1 MSRPTAENT
10 TAHTGQL
17 HSSTLTMGVNEH
29 QELDW
34 RYLSTTDAYS
44 SEYSSQD
51 EYDDEDDYLQDDVV
65 IPPNPHPPPQGLRT
79 RPLLVPSRS
88 NSGAFPSG
96 SSPSQALSS
105 SHASNGAA
113 EADDSTDTI
122 KNMRA
127 RALDKIN
134 GRGASTSATTSRTA
148 THEYAKSPPRGT
160 SSSPGKTN
168 SNGINSTKRSTTT
181 GSSGT
186 SYSTRPSISSTSHQE
201 ERPSGQSAKL
211 KRRSFGLERST
222 LPRITTKFDQDGQ
235 QTHSPSVRKRN
246 SGSFKS
252 QQVLLTSEDEGPP
265 GNGYQ
270 DRARFPTES
279 GGLLLSELKALKAR
293 VQELEMERMNRSLSL
308 SVPSPQ
314 LAPKSGRPTEDPTVS
329 HSEKLQNILQ
339 KHRGSTGA
347 SPLRSPIAVARDGSI
362 RASTL
367 SRLQAP
373 NTPKS
378 SPSTQHVALLQEA
391 FKTFEKSMSST
402 GPSSVQAMSNVVQNA
417 INVNQ
422 TIRTLIKA
430 DVSLVDSSSMS
441 SLQRAS
447 DDQIRSLT
455 EALLGMAT
463 QAPFDRT
470 MTPSEAMAGPRPYSP
485 RLSMH
490 TRFDQGQRL
499 SLGMVGQELGAPEPY
514 SLRPY
519 SSAAESVGS
528 TPNMISSGH
537 PSRTN
542 SIASTISND
551 NRRSA
556 LRHGYNSDYAENRH
570 GHTGSLGRYP
580 IESVSSR
587 ESSPPRD
594 SYGAGQ
600 GRLPL
605 PGHVQSP
612 RFATSTPRSTQSPRF
627 TSPGLDSVG
636 DSDAVASA
644 LARRQA
650 SVRNILA
657 RYSQMSPTGPRRDD
671 LEPVSQDQGQGHYL
685 EHPSRHQLQ
694 PRQSNPR
701 LSESLIISSGGS
713 LGRSSMRPLSQQ
725 ENHNMRSSMSIQGRL
740 GQGRRSIRNT
750 RPNVFSE
757 DEGGWGTMSVGQL
770 DPRSRPAYVHTQHQ
784 QEEDQGYPV
793 GYLERSFQAR
803 KGFSD
808 GEGPVTRQQMM
819 QHQRHQQQ
827 DMAMTTPSMSSP
839 TSSPSSSSRLEGQS
853 LASSGYGGVDGRYHL
868 SPRGPAHPSAFPR
881 QQSLIGMS
889 NLLEYG
895 NHSGTIGRAMAKT
908 VTSLGEH
915 AFHQQHHAEGLSPQ
929 AQAQFGHIF
938 DQD

>member
-1 MSRPTAENT
+1 MSRPTAEST

-17 HSSTLTMGVNEH
+17 HSSTLTLGVNEH

-51 EYDDEDDYLQDDVV
+51 EYDDEDDYLQDDIV
-65 IPPNPHPPPQGLRT
+65 IPLTPHPPPQGLRT

-122 KNMRA
+122 KSMRA

-134 GRGASTSATTSRTA
+134 GRGASTSTRIATN
-148 THEYAKSPPRGT
+148 EYAKSPPRGT
-160 SSSPGKTN
+160 SSTGPGKTN
-168 SNGINSTKRSTTT
+168 SSSINSTKRPTTA

-186 SYSTRPSISSTSHQE
+186 SYSTRPSISSASHQE
-201 ERPSGQSAKL
+201 ERASGQSAKL

-235 QTHSPSVRKRN
+235 QTATSVRKRN

-252 QQVLLTSEDEGPP
+252 QQVLLTSEDEGPTENG

-308 SVPSPQ
+308 SVQSSQ
-314 LAPKSGRPTEDPTVS
+314 LTPKSDRPTEDPTAS

-347 SPLRSPIAVARDGSI
+347 APLRSPIAVARDGSI

-367 SRLQAP
+367 SRLQPP

-378 SPSTQHVALLQEA
+378 SPTTQHVALLQEA
-391 FKTFEKSMSST
+391 FKTFEKAISST

-470 MTPSEAMAGPRPYSP
+470 MTPSEAKAGPRPYSP

-514 SLRPY
+514 LSRPY
-519 SSAAESVGS
+519 SSAAESIGS

-551 NRRSA
+551 NRKSA

-570 GHTGSLGRYP
+570 RHTGSLGRYP
-580 IESVSSR
+580 IESASSR

-627 TSPGLDSVG
+627 ASPGLDSVG
-636 DSDAVASA
+636 DNDAVVSA
-644 LARRQA
+644 QARRQA

-671 LEPVSQDQGQGHYL
+671 LEPESQDHGQGHYL
-685 EHPSRHQLQ
+685 EHSSRHQLQ

-701 LSESLIISSGGS
+701 LSESVIISSGGT

-725 ENHNMRSSMSIQGRL
+725 ENHNMRSSMSIQERL
-740 GQGRRSIRNT
+740 GQGRGSIRNT

-757 DEGGWGTMSVGQL
+757 DEGGWGTVSVGQL
-770 DPRSRPAYVHTQHQ
+770 DHRSRPVYVHPQHQ

-793 GYLERSFQAR
+793 GYLERSFQAH

-808 GEGPVTRQQMM
+808 GEVPVTRQQMM
-819 QHQRHQQQ
+819 QRQRHQQQ

-895 NHSGTIGRAMAKT
+895 NHTGTIGRAMAKT
-908 VTSLGEH
+908 VASLGEH
-915 AFHQQHHAEGLSPQ
+915 AFHQQHHAEGLSPH

-938 DQD
+938 AQN

>member
-1 MSRPTAENT
+1 MSRPTAESS
-10 TAHTGQL
+10 TARTGQL

-44 SEYSSQD
+44 SECSSQD
-51 EYDDEDDYLQDDVV
+51 EYDDEDEYLHDDVV
-65 IPPNPHPPPQGLRT
+65 IPPTPHSPQGLRT

-122 KNMRA
+122 KSMRA

-134 GRGASTSATTSRTA
+134 GRGASSSATTSRTPN
-148 THEYAKSPPRGT
+148 EYAKSPPRGT
-160 SSSPGKTN
+160 SSTGPGKAN
-168 SNGINSTKRSTTT
+168 SNGINTKRPTTT

-186 SYSTRPSISSTSHQE
+186 SYSACPSILSTSQE
-201 ERPSGQSAKL
+201 ERASGQSAKL

-222 LPRITTKFDQDGQ
+222 LPRITTKFDQDAQ
-235 QTHSPSVRKRN
+235 QSRSPSLVRKRN

-270 DRARFPTES
+270 ERARFPTES

-308 SVPSPQ
+308 SVQSPQ
-314 LAPKSGRPTEDPTVS
+314 LTPQRGPTEEPTTPS

-339 KHRGSTGA
+339 KHRGSTIA
-347 SPLRSPIAVARDGSI
+347 SPLRSPIPAVARDGSI

-367 SRLQAP
+367 SRLQPP

-378 SPSTQHVALLQEA
+378 SPTTQHVALLQEA
-391 FKTFEKSMSST
+391 FKTFEKAMSST

-463 QAPFDRT
+463 QASFDRT
-470 MTPSEAMAGPRPYSP
+470 MTPSEAMANGPRPYSP

-499 SLGMVGQELGAPEPY
+499 SLGMVGQELGAAEPY
-514 SLRPY
+514 SSRPY

-528 TPNMISSGH
+528 TPNVISSGY

-542 SIASTISND
+542 SISSTISND
-551 NRRSA
+551 NRRST
-556 LRHGYNSDYAENRH
+556 LRHGYNSDYAENRQNGH
-570 GHTGSLGRYP
+570 GALGRYP
-580 IESVSSR
+580 IDSVSSR
-587 ESSPPRD
+587 EPSPPHD
-594 SYGAGQ
+594 SHGSGQ
-600 GRLPL
+600 GRLP
-605 PGHVQSP
+605 GHLQSP
-612 RFATSTPRSTQSPRF
+612 RFATSTPRSTQSPLF
-627 TSPGLDSVG
+627 ASPGLDSVG
-636 DSDAVASA
+636 DSDTVASA
-644 LARRQA
+644 QARRQA

-657 RYSQMSPTGPRRDD
+657 RYSQMSPTGPRPDD
-671 LEPVSQDQGQGHYL
+671 LESAGQDSHRHHL
-685 EHPSRHQLQ
+685 EHPSTHQLQ

-701 LSESLIISSGGS
+701 LSESVVISSGGS
-713 LGRSSMRPLSQQ
+713 LGRSSVRAFSQQ
-725 ENHNMRSSMSIQGRL
+725 ENHNMRSSMSSIQGQL
-740 GQGRRSIRNT
+740 GQGRGSIRNT

-770 DPRSRPAYVHTQHQ
+770 DPRSRSAYVHTRHQ
-784 QEEDQGYPV
+784 QEDDQGYPV
-793 GYLERSFQAR
+793 GYLERSFQAH

-808 GEGPVTRQQMM
+808 GEGPMTRQQMI
-819 QHQRHQQQ
+819 QRQRHQQQ

-868 SPRGPAHPSAFPR
+868 SPRGPAHPSTFPR

-908 VTSLGEH
+908 VASL
-915 AFHQQHHAEGLSPQ
+915 
-929 AQAQFGHIF
+929 
-938 DQD
+938 

>member
-1 MSRPTAENT
+1 
-10 TAHTGQL
+10 
-17 HSSTLTMGVNEH
+17 MGVNEH

-44 SEYSSQD
+44 SEYSSQG
-51 EYDDEDDYLQDDVV
+51 EYDDEDEYLQDDVV
-65 IPPNPHPPPQGLRT
+65 IPPIPHPPPQGLRT

-105 SHASNGAA
+105 SHVSNGAA

-122 KNMRA
+122 KSMRA

-134 GRGASTSATTSRTA
+134 GRGASTSTTTSRTTA
-148 THEYAKSPPRGT
+148 NELAKSPPRGT
-160 SSSPGKTN
+160 FSTGPGKTN
-168 SNGINSTKRSTTT
+168 SNSINSTKRSTTT
-181 GSSGT
+181 SSGT
-186 SYSTRPSISSTSHQE
+186 SCSTRPSILSTAHQE
-201 ERPSGQSAKL
+201 ERASGQSAKL

-222 LPRITTKFDQDGQ
+222 LPRITTKFDQDT
-235 QTHSPSVRKRN
+235 QTIVRKRN

-252 QQVLLTSEDEGPP
+252 QQVLLTSEDESP
-265 GNGYQ
+265 GNGYHG
-270 DRARFPTES
+270 ARFPTES

-293 VQELEMERMNRSLSL
+293 VQELETERMNRSSF
-308 SVPSPQ
+308 SVQSPQ
-314 LAPKSGRPTEDPTVS
+314 LTPQRGPEEPKTL

-347 SPLRSPIAVARDGSI
+347 SPLRSPVTTVARDGSI
-362 RASTL
+362 RAGTL
-367 SRLQAP
+367 SRLQSP
-373 NTPKS
+373 STPKS
-378 SPSTQHVALLQEA
+378 SPTTQHVALLQEA
-391 FKTFEKSMSST
+391 FKAFEKTMSST
-402 GPSSVQAMSNVVQNA
+402 GPGSVQAMSNVVQNA

-430 DVSLVDSSSMS
+430 DISLVDSSSMT

-470 MTPSEAMAGPRPYSP
+470 MTPSEAVANGPRPYSP

-514 SLRPY
+514 SSRPY
-519 SSAAESVGS
+519 SSAAESVSS
-528 TPNMISSGH
+528 TPNMISSGY

-551 NRRSA
+551 NRRSTV
-556 LRHGYNSDYAENRH
+556 RHGYSSDYAENRQNGH
-570 GHTGSLGRYP
+570 GTLGRYP
-580 IESVSSR
+580 IEPVSR
-587 ESSPPRD
+587 EPSPPPHD
-594 SYGAGQ
+594 SHGPGQ

-605 PGHVQSP
+605 PGHLQSP
-612 RFATSTPRSTQSPRF
+612 RFATSTPRSAQSPRF
-627 TSPGLDSVG
+627 ASPGLDNVG
-636 DSDAVASA
+636 DSDSAASA
-644 LARRQA
+644 QARRQA

-671 LEPVSQDQGQGHYL
+671 FESVSQEHGQDHL
-685 EHPSRHQLQ
+685 EHPPRHPLQ

-701 LSESLIISSGGS
+701 LSESVIISPGGT
-713 LGRSSMRPLSQQ
+713 LGRSSVRPLSQQ
-725 ENHNMRSSMSIQGRL
+725 DNRMRSSMSIQGQL
-740 GQGRRSIRNT
+740 GQGRGSIRNT

-757 DEGGWGTMSVGQL
+757 DEGGWGTVSVGQL
-770 DPRSRPAYVHTQHQ
+770 DPRSRPAYVHARHQ
-784 QEEDQGYPV
+784 QEDDQGYPV
-793 GYLERSFQAR
+793 GYLERSFQAHAH

-808 GEGPVTRQQMM
+808 GEAPMTRQQMM
-819 QHQRHQQQ
+819 RQRHQQQ

-853 LASSGYGGVDGRYHL
+853 LASSGYGGADGRYHL
-868 SPRGPAHPSAFPR
+868 SPRGPAHPSTFPR

-895 NHSGTIGRAMAKT
+895 SHSGTIGRAMAKT
-908 VTSLGEH
+908 VASLGEH
-915 AFHQQHHAEGLSPQ
+915 AFHQQHHALDGLSPQ
-929 AQAQFGHIF
+929 AQAQFGHILA
-938 DQD
+938 QD